1 MLAAIRAQNAQVSSG
16 SIGDLPNLA
25 GQEIAATVVVRGQLS
40 SVEEFRPKLEKFYYD
55 EKKYGSYLEQ
65 LGIKYPVVR
74 K

>member
-1 MLAAIRAQNAQVSSG
+1 VNPTDKPAVHLNT
-16 SIGDLPNLA
+16 
-25 GQEIAATVVVRGQLS
+25 EIM
-40 SVEEFRPKLEKFYYD
+40 EEFRPKLEKFYYD